1 MKGQSRARNKKR
13 NGLQIWLRRIA
24 LSVLGL
30 IIGISIYLIN
40 AGTFMRDPLPMP
52 FGIGAANVLS
62 DSMEPA
68 FSRGTLLIVKK
79 EENLKEG
86 DIVVYQSGKNLIVHR
101 IVRLDG
107 NQVVTQGD
115 ANNVPDEPFDRKMIK
130 GVAVGKVPY
139 AGTVVGILKTPPGII
154 LLLAAAFFLTEHS
167 LQQER
172 MQDEQ
177 ELEEIRKEIQRLK
190 QERKKQGD

>member
-1 MKGQSRARNKKR
+1 M
-13 NGLQIWLRRIA
+13 
-24 LSVLGL
+24 
-30 IIGISIYLIN
+30 
-40 AGTFMRDPLPMP
+40 TDPLPMP

-101 IVRLDG
+101 IVRLDE

-139 AGTVVGILKTPPGII
+139 VGTVVGILKTPPGII

-190 QERKKQGD
+190 QERKNQGD

>member
-1 MKGQSRARNKKR
+1 
-13 NGLQIWLRRIA
+13 
-24 LSVLGL
+24 
-30 IIGISIYLIN
+30 
-40 AGTFMRDPLPMP
+40 MRDPLPMP

-130 GVAVGKVPY
+130 GVAVGKVAY

-154 LLLAAAFFLTEHS
+154 FLLAAAFFLTEHS

-190 QERKKQGD
+190 QERKNQGD

>member
-1 MKGQSRARNKKR
+1 
-13 NGLQIWLRRIA
+13 
-24 LSVLGL
+24 
-30 IIGISIYLIN
+30 
-40 AGTFMRDPLPMP
+40 MRDPLPMP

-101 IVRLDG
+101 IVRLDE

-115 ANNVPDEPFDRKMIK
+115 ANNVPDEPLIVR
-130 GVAVGKVPY
+130 
-139 AGTVVGILKTPPGII
+139 
-154 LLLAAAFFLTEHS
+154 
-167 LQQER
+167 
-172 MQDEQ
+172 
-177 ELEEIRKEIQRLK
+177 
-190 QERKKQGD
+190 